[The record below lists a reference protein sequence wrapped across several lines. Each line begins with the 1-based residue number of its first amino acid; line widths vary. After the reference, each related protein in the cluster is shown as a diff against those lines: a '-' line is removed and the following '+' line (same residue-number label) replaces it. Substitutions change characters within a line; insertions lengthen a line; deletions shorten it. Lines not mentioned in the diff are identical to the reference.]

1 MKDLGC
7 KSVLSLFNLV
17 LYSALSVF
25 SVSAGL
31 SACSTIDRSS
41 TVAHREV
48 HDQSYAG
55 KNDSGQPR
63 KRVIVLPFLD
73 ASETRP
79 ASLRD
84 KARASFLREL
94 NRTGELIAIDSRDL
108 KADTIKPAEK
118 GEFDLRTI
126 GKQAKALGANAVL
139 EGKILDIRISRKADA
154 VGVIRQ
160 VKSEFEAVIR
170 VRVFNVRTAQ
180 EVFNTVKTV
189 NIEEPT
195 TRVAE
200 SVTSDKFLQSNP
212 ELIEKIV
219 QDGFLEFVPQVAAAL
234 SKVSWEG
241 RIAAINGDRIYLN
254 VGKVSGIQMGDVLKV
269 TDDGDDVYDPESGGH
284 IGKVPG
290 RLKGTLEVISY
301 FGNDG
306 AISVIH
312 SGSGFKENDRVE
324 VYQ

>member
-1 MKDLGC
+1 MLKT
-7 KSVLSLFNLV
+7 FWALV
-17 LYSALSVF
+17 FAITTVRC
-25 SVSAGL
+25 A
-31 SACSTIDRSS
+31 TIDRSS
-41 TVAHREV
+41 QVARREV
-48 HDQSYAG
+48 RDQSYVG
-55 KNDSGQPR
+55 KNESGQPR

-73 ASETRP
+73 ASEVRP
-79 ASLRD
+79 PSLRD
-84 KARASFLREL
+84 KARASFIKEL

-108 KADTIKPAEK
+108 KQDVVKPAEK
-118 GEFDLRTI
+118 GEFDLKEI
-126 GKQAKALGANAVL
+126 GKQAKNLGVNAVL
-139 EGKILDIRISRKADA
+139 EGKILDIRIARKADA

-170 VRVFNVRTAQ
+170 MRVLNVRTGQ

-189 NIEEPT
+189 NLEEPT

-200 SVTSDKFLQSNP
+200 RVESDKYLQNNP
-212 ELIEKIV
+212 EMIEHIV
-219 QDGFLEFVPQVAAAL
+219 QDAFLEFIPQVSAAL
-234 SKVSWEG
+234 RTVSWEG

-324 VYQ
+324 IYQ